1 MAKKK
6 EEATLFDPAL
16 TFEEALEELEQNVQK
31 LEEGKLPL
39 SDALKVFKKSI
50 ELSDQCLKELDDAEQ
65 VLTKIVENEQG
76 VITEVAWDPAGG
88 IE

>member
-1 MAKKK
+1 M
-6 EEATLFDPAL
+6 
-16 TFEEALEELEQNVQK
+16 QK

-65 VLTKIVENEQG
+65 VLTKIVETETGEIAEVEWNPSVG
-76 VITEVAWDPAGG
+76 VE
-88 IE
+88 

>member
-6 EEATLFDPAL
+6 EEATLFDSAL
-16 TFEEALEELEQNVQK
+16 TFEEALEELEKNVQK
-31 LEEGKLPL
+31 LEEGKLHL

-65 VLTKIVENEQG
+65 VLTKIVETEPGEIAEVEWNPSGG
-76 VITEVAWDPAGG
+76 VE
-88 IE
+88 

>member
-6 EEATLFDPAL
+6 EEATLFDSAL
-16 TFEEALEELEQNVQK
+16 TFEEALKELEQNVQK

-65 VLTKIVENEQG
+65 VLTKIVETKQG
-76 VITEVAWDPAGG
+76 EITEVEWDPAGG
-88 IE
+88 ID